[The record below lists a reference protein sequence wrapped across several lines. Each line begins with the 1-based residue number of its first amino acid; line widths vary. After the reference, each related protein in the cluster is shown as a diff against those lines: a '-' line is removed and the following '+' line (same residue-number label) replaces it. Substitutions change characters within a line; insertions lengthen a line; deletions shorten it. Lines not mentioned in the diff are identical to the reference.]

1 MSTPLVTPLTLNLTI
16 ETREELLALML
27 RANLDPS
34 NVRTWYHEH
43 RGRTNVNVPDV
54 SLGAIFKALKAHAE
68 EEGFGMTIDN
78 APSAPVGKSVDISL

>member
-1 MSTPLVTPLTLNLTI
+1 MSTPLQNSLTLNITV

-27 RANLDPS
+27 RANLDAD
-34 NVRTWYHEH
+34 NIRTWYHEH

-68 EEGFGMTIDN
+68 EEGFGMTTDDS
-78 APSAPVGKSVDISL
+78 PSAPVGKSVDISL